1 MAQMETMSRASSTHA
16 FNDTALSTL
25 PAVRNRDHV
34 TGSNRPRLTLV
45 EYGDFGCPYCFAV
58 SRPVRALLD
67 RFDGLRLVWRHFP
80 APHLHPRADL
90 AAELSELA
98 GLHGKFWEAHSLL
111 LTPHGRF
118 SYDDLLSVAGRL
130 ELDPAETQAAL
141 RGRRFRERVIA
152 DIEGGRRA
160 GVHATPTFFV
170 DGERLDR
177 PWRNLAQIVP
187 ARLAAA

>member
-1 MAQMETMSRASSTHA
+1 METMRRGSSTQTS
-16 FNDTALSTL
+16 NDMLAI
-25 PAVRNRDHV
+25 RERDHV
-34 TGSNRPRLTLV
+34 TGSNSPRLTLV

-58 SRPVRALLD
+58 SRPVKALLD

-98 GLHGKFWEAHSLL
+98 GSHGKFWEAHSLL

-118 SYDDLLSVAGRL
+118 SYDDLLSVAARL
-130 ELDPAETQAAL
+130 QLDPHETQAAL
-141 RGRRFRERVIA
+141 RERRFRDRVLA

-177 PWRNLAQIVP
+177 PWRELAQIVP
-187 ARLAAA
+187 ARLGVAS